1 MAVPPIR
8 LRTPEVCREAVVL
21 SMEITILLGGALLFY
36 TILLVLQQI
45 FSYTGVILLSIGAI
59 FLLTQDHSSNSS
71 LPITTAHKLMEISKQ
86 LCHIVV
92 STTNKL
98 REEPITNCPRLEPRC
113 SGNVAIWTSYVAYAG
128 LLIQV
133 FLRYPI
139 SLDTFFA
146 GGFIAIA
153 VCANHTFL
161 FSCIWDSIER
171 KCLRQNVDQA
181 DSRNKVDE
189 YELKEAQAKY
199 DEDRQKW
206 EEEKK
211 DLTEQ
216 LHRANSKL
224 SEKAKAYS
232 MFGNVNWD

>member
-1 MAVPPIR
+1 MAVPPFR

-36 TILLVLQQI
+36 TILLILQQI
-45 FSYTGVILLSIGAI
+45 FSYTGVILLSIAAI
-59 FLLTQDHSSNSS
+59 VLLTQDHSSNSS
-71 LPITTAHKLMEISKQ
+71 LPITTARKLMEISKQ

-92 STTNKL
+92 SITNKL
-98 REEPITNCPRLEPRC
+98 CEEPITNYPHLERRC
-113 SGNVAIWTSYVAYAG
+113 SGTIAIWTGYVAYAG

-133 FLRYPI
+133 LLRYPV

-146 GGFIAIA
+146 GGLIAIA

-161 FSCIWDSIER
+161 FSCMWDSIKR
-171 KCLRQNVDQA
+171 KSLGQNLDQA
-181 DSRNKVDE
+181 DSMNKVDE
-189 YELKEAQAKY
+189 NELKGVKAKC
-199 DEDRQKW
+199 DEDRQRW

-216 LHRANSKL
+216 LNMAKSKL
-224 SEKAKAYS
+224 SEKEKAYS
-232 MFGNVNWD
+232 MFGNFNWD